1 MNEWFSPN
9 DRDEYFLNFILI
21 NFYPAFLGQSR
32 LKVANNYNLEHSIK
46 TYKSILRPTQQF

>member
-21 NFYPAFLGQSR
+21 IFYSAFLGQSR

-46 TYKSILRPTQQF
+46 TYKSILRPT